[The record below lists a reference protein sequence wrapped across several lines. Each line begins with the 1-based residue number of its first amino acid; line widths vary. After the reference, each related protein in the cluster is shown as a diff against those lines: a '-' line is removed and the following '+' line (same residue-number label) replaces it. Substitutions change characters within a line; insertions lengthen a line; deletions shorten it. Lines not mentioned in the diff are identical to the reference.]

1 MVIQEKLQRT
11 EIENTSCTRDQD
23 WSLQTGRREMEASEV
38 KTRNKMLT
46 GAGIVVLLL
55 IGFYIIF
62 PFYLVGPPLPLLSL
76 KNEDVINHEAMIEIF
91 DQNNKSIFREKYE
104 LDPEEE
110 IRYTRPFL
118 LNFRWLKEC
127 TLKVTVDNDIRKIY
141 ETDVYPWKEFCI
153 AIDKDPI
160 SGEMNIKIG
169 AIVV

>member
-1 MVIQEKLQRT
+1 M
-11 EIENTSCTRDQD
+11 
-23 WSLQTGRREMEASEV
+23 
-38 KTRNKMLT
+38 
-46 GAGIVVLLL
+46 
-55 IGFYIIF
+55 
-62 PFYLVGPPLPLLSL
+62 
-76 KNEDVINHEAMIEIF
+76 F

-127 TLKVTVDNDIRKIY
+127 TLKVTVDNDITKMC

-160 SGEMNIKIG
+160 SGEMNIEIG